1 MDLETHLDNL
11 RVQHA
16 ELESEINAETRRP
29 LPDSLTLQALKRR
42 KLRLKE
48 EIVRIGPA

>member
-1 MDLETHLDNL
+1 MGLETHLDNL
-11 RVQHA
+11 RVRHA
-16 ELESEINAETRRP
+16 ELKNEINAETRRP

-48 EIVRIGPA
+48 EMLRIGPA